1 MVCSNEGHKNSN
13 PTHQPKKERAC
24 TRIDCKARVQFFISR
39 EGIWKVQK
47 VELAHNHPFVSPD
60 KAHML
65 RSQRRMSN
73 ADEHIISMMQ
83 QAGVKPAEIFE
94 FFQRWSDGDENVPFL
109 QMDCNNFIGRE
120 RKKYLETQ
128 DAQTL
133 LEYLDNKQAEDPS
146 FFYSVQLDKEDGR
159 ICSFFWTDGQAI
171 VDYACFG
178 DVLSIDTTFQ
188 TNNSK
193 MPFAPIIGTN
203 HHRQTILFGATLLF
217 DESADSFVWL
227 FRNFLKA
234 MSGKQPETIF
244 TYQCAAMAKT
254 IRIVFLSSS
263 HRLCLWHITIT
274 VYFVTNEFGS
284 YMCINSYQYLIPW

>member
-1 MVCSNEGHKNSN
+1 
-13 PTHQPKKERAC
+13 
-24 TRIDCKARVQFFISR
+24 
-39 EGIWKVQK
+39 
-47 VELAHNHPFVSPD
+47 
-60 KAHML
+60 ML

-120 RKKYLETQ
+120 RKKYLETK

-217 DESADSFVWL
+217 NESADSFVWL

-244 TYQCAAMAKT
+244 TDQCAAMQ
-254 IRIVFLSSS
+254 R
-263 HRLCLWHITIT
+263 RLGL
-274 VYFVTNEFGS
+274 YS
-284 YMCINSYQYLIPW
+284 